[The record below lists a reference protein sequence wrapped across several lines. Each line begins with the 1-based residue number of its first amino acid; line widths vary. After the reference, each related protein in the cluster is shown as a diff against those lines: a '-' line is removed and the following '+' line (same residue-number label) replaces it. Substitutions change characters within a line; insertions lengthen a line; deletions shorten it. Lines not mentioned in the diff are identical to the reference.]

1 MKKIAVKASQIAVGI
16 LFIVSGLIKAN
27 DTVGFGY
34 KLEEYFDVFH
44 IPFLGNFAT
53 SIAMLLCTIEI
64 VLGALLLFG
73 FWSRKVTAALL
84 GTIIF
89 FTFLTFV
96 SAVFKV
102 VTSCG
107 CFGDAIPLTPWQ
119 SFSKDLI
126 LLALIVFLYLNGDY
140 IKPFNTSNRVQ
151 TRLALSIVILSIL
164 FSQYTYN
171 ALPVVDFLPYKVG
184 ANIPELMKIPEGA
197 KPDEYQIFYHL
208 KNKASGETKELN
220 DKEYLKTGI
229 WKDSNWEIV
238 GTPDRKLVKEGYNVK
253 IKDLNI
259 NDASGTDYTKE
270 LVENPY
276 YNLLIVAYD
285 LKHTDEDAIAELN
298 SIALKAAEQY
308 NIRTV
313 LLTSNSAEDAQA
325 FTDKNKLLI
334 EVFYADAVPLK
345 SMVRAN
351 PGVLLL
357 KNGVV
362 VNKWHYHTMP
372 SFEKLSKDYFNK

>member
-1 MKKIAVKASQIAVGI
+1 MKELALRISRILVGA

-44 IPFLGNFAT
+44 IPFLGNYAT
-53 SIAMLLCTIEI
+53 AIAMLLCTIEI

-73 FWSRKVTAALL
+73 FWGRKVSGALL
-84 GTIIF
+84 ATIIF

-119 SFSKDLI
+119 SFSKDLV
-126 LLALIVFLYLNGDY
+126 LLALIVFLFFNRDR
-140 IKPFNTSNRVQ
+140 IRPFTTSKGMQ
-151 TRLALSIVILSIL
+151 TGLTIAVVVLSFA

-171 ALPVVDFLPYKVG
+171 VLPVVDFLPYRVG
-184 ANIPELMKIPEGA
+184 ANIPELMKIPPGE

-208 KNKASGETKELN
+208 KNKSTGESKEMN
-220 DKEYLKTGI
+220 DKEYLKSGI

-238 GTPDRKLVKEGYNVK
+238 GTPDSKLIRKGYDVK

-259 NDASGTDYTKE
+259 TDASGTAYTKE
-270 LVENPY
+270 LIENPY
-276 YNLLIVAYD
+276 YNLIVVAYD
-285 LKHTDEDAIAELN
+285 LKHTDETAISELN

-313 LLTSNSAEDAQA
+313 LLTSNSAQDAEA
-325 FTDKNKLLI
+325 FTQKNKLLI

-351 PGVLLL
+351 PGILLL

-362 VNKWHYHTMP
+362 VGKWHYHTMP
-372 SFEKLSKDYFNK
+372 SFEQLVNNYFNK

>member
-1 MKKIAVKASQIAVGI
+1 MKNIAVNASRILVGT

-44 IPFLGNFAT
+44 IPVLGTFAT

-73 FWSRKVTAALL
+73 FWSRKVTVALL

-102 VTSCG
+102 VASCG
-107 CFGDAIPLTPWQ
+107 CFGDAIPLTPWE

-126 LLALIVFLYLNGDY
+126 LLILIVFLYFKRDY
-140 IKPFNTSNRVQ
+140 IKPFTTSKQVQ
-151 TRLALSIVILSIL
+151 VRLTALIVVLSFL

-171 ALPVVDFLPYKVG
+171 ALPIVDFLPYKVG
-184 ANIPELMKIPEGA
+184 ANIPELMKIPKGA
-197 KPDEYQIFYHL
+197 MPDEYQIFYHL
-208 KNKASGETKELN
+208 KNKSTGETKELN

-229 WKDSNWEIV
+229 WKDNNWEIV

-270 LVENPY
+270 LIENPY
-276 YNLLIVAYD
+276 YNLVIVAYD
-285 LKHTDEDAIAELN
+285 LKHTDEKAIANLN
-298 SIALKAAEQY
+298 GIALKAAEQY

-325 FTDKNKLLI
+325 FTEKNKLLI

-351 PGVLLL
+351 PGILLL
-357 KNGVV
+357 KNGIV

-372 SFEKLSKDYFNK
+372 SFEKLTKDYFDK